1 MKKLIYLP
9 VCLGMLFFSA
19 ACENWFDVSPKS
31 DVKAEDLFQQESGF
45 RDVLTGVYS
54 LMSAPESYGRQLS
67 FGYVDVLAQYYNI
80 SGNTHRYIKTK
91 DYLYREP
98 YDKEVL
104 STIWSRQY
112 KGIANLNAMLMFID
126 EQRGV
131 FSGDEVYRIYKGEIL
146 ALRGML
152 HFDMLRLFSASPA
165 IDKERKAIPYL
176 ESYTNLP
183 QHQLTV
189 GAVLEKVVKDL
200 NAARELMREVD
211 PYGPNYA
218 KLESLYRN
226 HPLLRN
232 RQKHLNYYAVMGL
245 MARVYMYA
253 ENTTEA
259 RRCAMVVIDA
269 HKNRNVFPWADK
281 NDVLNEKKEI
291 RDRTFSSEHLF
302 ALNIKKLTD
311 YIEGYFMSTS
321 VPLLTRVSPGTLF
334 VAGNDFRSFFFE
346 TMNYVGDVPSK
357 LWQMDGVTVDG
368 QLLTPKR
375 DRIPMIR
382 LSEMYYIVAE
392 CDKAT
397 PATAVAC
404 LNEVLASR
412 GYDDSELLDP
422 VSVNSA
428 DAVQAEIL
436 NEYQREF
443 IAEGQLF
450 FYHKRMKDE
459 RLNGYTVNYVF
470 PKPDTETEFGK

>member
-1 MKKLIYLP
+1 MKRLCNIL
-9 VCLGMLFFSA
+9 CALLLLGTMTS
-19 ACENWFDVSPKS
+19 CEDWLDVDPKSEVKS
-31 DVKAEDLFQQESGF
+31 DVMLQSVSGF
-45 RDVLTGVYS
+45 KDALTGIYLLMSDQDLYGREATWGFVDALAQQTDVRGGEASAWYNATRYNYSATTTSSNGIWSKSYNIIANVNFLLENLEKKKEMFSPAMYAVIKGEALGLRAFLHFDLLRLFCENAKSTSDEDGIPYVDELTKQVTVSVSPAKVVERVIQDLTDAATCLANDPVLTG
-54 LMSAPESYGRQLS
+54 
-67 FGYVDVLAQYYNI
+67 
-80 SGNTHRYIKTK
+80 
-91 DYLYREP
+91 
-98 YDKEVL
+98 
-104 STIWSRQY
+104 
-112 KGIANLNAMLMFID
+112 
-126 EQRGV
+126 
-131 FSGDEVYRIYKGEIL
+131 
-146 ALRGML
+146 
-152 HFDMLRLFSASPA
+152 
-165 IDKERKAIPYL
+165 
-176 ESYTNLP
+176 
-183 QHQLTV
+183 
-189 GAVLEKVVKDL
+189 
-200 NAARELMREVD
+200 REVSTSED
-211 PYGPNYA
+211 DGYLVNRNY
-218 KLESLYRN
+218 
-226 HPLLRN
+226 
-232 RQKHLNYYAVMGL
+232 HLNYYAVMGL

-375 DRIPMIR
+375 DRMPMIR

-392 CDKAT
+392 CDKAI
-397 PATAVAC
+397 PATAVAR

-422 VSVNSA
+422 ISVNSA

-436 NEYQREF
+436 NEYRREF

-459 RLNGYTVNYVF
+459 KLNGYTVNYVF
-470 PKPDTETEFGK
+470 PKPDTEIEFGK